1 MNRVLRLLGLALV
14 ASALVACQAPP
25 SPAIRAFG
33 DNKFWITLEPME
45 YVIGNTQEKIVV
57 PKGFV
62 TDFAS
67 IPKGLWSL
75 GLSPHGQYS
84 RAAVVHDYLYWS
96 QGCTPEQA
104 DRLMVIAM
112 KESNVGKF
120 DELVVYQGVNIGGG
134 GAWSGNTKE
143 RQADLPRI
151 VPGKY
156 QRPADPNV
164 DWPTYRAML
173 VKEGIKD
180 PPFAQNPSY
189 CLYGNSTKVP

>member
-14 ASALVACQAPP
+14 VSALVACQAPP

-45 YVIGNTQEKIVV
+45 YVIGSTQEKIVV

-96 QGCTPEQA
+96 QGCTREQA
-104 DRLMVIAM
+104 DRLMVIEM
-112 KESNVGKF
+112 KDSNVGKF
-120 DELVVYQGVNIGGG
+120 DALVVYQGVNVGGG
-134 GAWSGNTKE
+134 SSWNGNTEE

-151 VPGKY
+151 VPEKY

-189 CLYGNSTKVP
+189 CVYGNSTKVP